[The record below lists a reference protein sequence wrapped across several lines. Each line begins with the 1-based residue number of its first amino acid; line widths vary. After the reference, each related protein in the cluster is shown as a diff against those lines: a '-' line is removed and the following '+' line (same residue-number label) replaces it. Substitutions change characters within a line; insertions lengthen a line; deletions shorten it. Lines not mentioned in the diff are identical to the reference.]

1 MKKILFALLFVLF
14 GTGVF
19 SQSLSVEIKGVET
32 VSGNIMVALYNS
44 SETFLEK
51 PFMTKKIEVT
61 GDSLMF
67 KFDGLSKGNYA
78 LSLFQDINN
87 NNKIDVGNMGIP
99 TEKYGFSNNP
109 FLFGKPDFE
118 TCMFIFDN
126 DSTIVIELK

>member
-14 GTGVF
+14 GTCVF
-19 SQSLSVEIKGVET
+19 SQTLTVKIIGVEQI
-32 VSGNIMVALYNS
+32 SGNIMVALYNS
-44 SETFLEK
+44 SETFLQK

-61 GDSLMF
+61 SDSLLF
-67 KFDGLSKGNYA
+67 KFEGVSEGNYA
-78 LSLFQDINN
+78 LSLFQDVNN
-87 NNKIDVGNMGIP
+87 NNKLDLGNMGIP

-118 TCMFIFDN
+118 TCMFKFEK

>member
-14 GTGVF
+14 GNGVF